1 MGKPLTLES
10 HGVALNTDVYQ
21 PIVSR
26 LHQSI
31 SNRSGAGG
39 EFLGWMDTPDLMDEA
54 MIQRL
59 HATATRLND
68 ACDIIVSI
76 GIGGSYLG
84 NIMGERFLSSPL
96 ATSKLRYAGQT
107 ISSDAMYDLLEEVK
121 GKRFG
126 LIVISKSGTT
136 TEPAIAFRLLLNLL
150 KQQDLNYAK
159 HVVAI
164 TDANKGAL
172 KTLAVN
178 EGFEQYV
185 IPDDVGGRYS
195 VLTPVGLL
203 TFAILGFDLHALL
216 HGAKQAK
223 ADAGNDDLLNNLAY
237 QYAAL
242 RHTLYQ
248 GQGRKIELLVAF
260 EPTLTMFGEW
270 WKQLFG
276 ESEGKDNVGLFPAS
290 VTYSTD
296 LHSMGQYV
304 QEGERHLFETVIFI
318 GESRHTV
325 TVPQMDSDLDELN
338 YLAGKSLQD
347 INRFAMLGTMQ
358 AHLDGD
364 VPQIILQ
371 LGKRDEFHLGY
382 LIYTMELACAM
393 SGYMIGVNPFD
404 QPGVEHYKRNMF
416 ALLGKPKK

>member
-1 MGKPLTLES
+1 MGNPLRLEA
-10 HGVALNTDVYQ
+10 HGVDFQEATYQ
-21 PIVSR
+21 PKVDVIHQTIV
-26 LHQSI
+26 
-31 SNRSGAGG
+31 NRTGAGG
-39 EFLGWMDTPDLMDEA
+39 EFLGWLDIPQLMDEA

-59 HATATRLND
+59 EATAKRLND

-96 ATSKLRYAGQT
+96 ATSKLRYAGQH
-107 ISSDAMYDLLEEVK
+107 ISSDAMYDLLEELK

-126 LIVISKSGTT
+126 IIVISKSGTT

-150 KQQDLNYAK
+150 KQQDKDYAK

-172 KTLAVN
+172 KTFAVN

-203 TFAILGFDLHALL
+203 TFAVLGFDLRALL

-223 ADAGNDDLLNNLAY
+223 ADFATSSLQSNLAY
-237 QYAAL
+237 RYAAL
-242 RHTLYQ
+242 RHQLYQ
-248 GQGRKIELLVAF
+248 GLGKKVELLVTF

-276 ESEGKDNVGLFPAS
+276 ESEGKDLKGLFPAS

-304 QEGERHLFETVIFI
+304 QEGERHLFETVIFLK
-318 GESRHTV
+318 ESRNNV
-325 TVPQMDSDLDELN
+325 VVPMMDSDLDELN
-338 YLAGKSLQD
+338 YLAGKNLQE
-347 INRFAMLGTMQ
+347 INKNAMLGTMQ

-364 VPQIILQ
+364 VPQIVLE

-382 LIYTMELACAM
+382 LVFMMELSCAM
-393 SGYMIGVNPFD
+393 SGYLIGVNPFD

>member
-1 MGKPLTLES
+1 MDRPLRLES
-10 HGVALNTDVYQ
+10 HGVKFDESSYQ
-21 PIVSR
+21 PKVDA
-26 LHQSI
+26 LHQKI
-31 SNRSGAGG
+31 LNRTGAGG
-39 EFLGWMDTPDLMDEA
+39 DFLGWLDIPELMDET

-59 HATATRLND
+59 EATAKRLNND
-68 ACDIIVSI
+68 CDIIVSI

-96 ATSKLRYAGQT
+96 ASSKLRYAGQN
-107 ISSDAMYDLLEEVK
+107 ISSDAMYDLLEELR

-126 LIVISKSGTT
+126 IVVISKSGTT

-150 KQQDLNYAK
+150 KQQDSNYTK

-172 KTLAVN
+172 KTLAVE

-203 TFAILGFDLHALL
+203 TFAILGFDLRALL

-223 ADAGNDDLLNNLAY
+223 ADFYTPSLTTNLAY
-237 QYAAL
+237 RYAAL
-242 RHTLYQ
+242 RHELYQ
-248 GQGRKIELLVAF
+248 GQGKKIELLVTF

-276 ESEGKDNVGLFPAS
+276 ESEGKDLKGLYPAS

-304 QEGERHLFETVIFI
+304 QEGERHLFETVIFLN
-318 GESRHTV
+318 ESRNEV
-325 TVPQMDSDLDELN
+325 LVPKMDSDLDELN
-338 YLAGKSLQD
+338 YLAGKSLQE
-347 INRFAMLGTMQ
+347 INRNAMLGTMQ

-364 VPQIILQ
+364 VPQLIFH

-382 LIYTMELACAM
+382 LVFTMELACAM
-393 SGYMIGVNPFD
+393 SGYLIGVNPFD

>member
-1 MGKPLTLES
+1 MTKTLTLEAQ
-10 HGVALNTDVYQ
+10 GVSLDLKAYQ
-21 PIVSR
+21 PQVQQI
-26 LHQSI
+26 HQAMK
-31 SNRSGAGG
+31 NRTGVGG
-39 EFLGWMDTPDLMDEA
+39 DFLGWLDTPELMDEA
-54 MIQRL
+54 MVQRL
-59 HATATRLND
+59 TATAKRLND

-96 ATSKLRYAGQT
+96 ATSKIRYAGQN
-107 ISSDAMYDLLEEVK
+107 ISSDQMADLMQELS

-136 TEPAIAFRLLLNLL
+136 TEPAIAFRMLLHLL
-150 KQQDLNYAK
+150 KQQDATYANN
-159 HVVAI
+159 VVAI

-172 KTLAVN
+172 KSLADE
-178 EGFEQYV
+178 EGFESYV

-203 TFAILGFDLHALL
+203 TFAVLGFDLRALL

-223 ADAGNDDLLNNLAY
+223 ANYATDDLTTNLAY

-248 GQGRKIELLVAF
+248 KEHKSIELLVTF

-276 ESEGKDNVGLFPAS
+276 ESEGKDGKGLYPAS

-304 QEGERHLFETVIFI
+304 QEGERHLFETVLFVE
-318 GESRHTV
+318 ESRHEM
-325 TVPQMDSDLDELN
+325 TVPRMDSDLDELN
-338 YLAGKSLQD
+338 YLAGKSLQE
-347 INRFAMLGTMQ
+347 INQFAMLGTMQ
-358 AHLDGD
+358 AHLDGN
-364 VPQIILQ
+364 VPQLLFR

-382 LIYTMELACAM
+382 LIFTMELACAM
-393 SGYMIGVNPFD
+393 SGYLIGVNPFD

>member
-1 MGKPLTLES
+1 MGNPLRLEA
-10 HGVALNTDVYQ
+10 HGVDFQEATYQ
-21 PIVSR
+21 AKVDAIHSTIV
-26 LHQSI
+26 
-31 SNRSGAGG
+31 NRTGAGG
-39 EFLGWMDTPDLMDEA
+39 EFLGWLDIPAQMDET

-59 HATATRLND
+59 EATAKRLND

-96 ATSKLRYAGQT
+96 ATSKLRYAGQH
-107 ISSDAMYDLLEEVK
+107 ISSDAMYDLLEELK

-126 LIVISKSGTT
+126 IIVISKSGTT

-150 KQQDLNYAK
+150 KQQDKDYAK

-172 KTLAVN
+172 KTFAVE
-178 EGFEQYV
+178 EGFEQYI

-203 TFAILGFDLHALL
+203 TFAVLGFDLRALL

-223 ADAGNDDLLNNLAY
+223 ADFATASLQSNLAY
-237 QYAAL
+237 RYAAL
-242 RHTLYQ
+242 RHQLYQ
-248 GQGRKIELLVAF
+248 GQGKKIELLVTF

-276 ESEGKDNVGLFPAS
+276 ESEGKDLKGLFPAS

-304 QEGERHLFETVIFI
+304 QEGERHLFETVIFVK
-318 GESRHTV
+318 ESRNNV
-325 TVPQMDSDLDELN
+325 VVPMMESDLDELN
-338 YLAGKSLQD
+338 YLAGKNLQE
-347 INRFAMLGTMQ
+347 INKNAMLGTMQ

-364 VPQIILQ
+364 VPQVVWE

-382 LIYTMELACAM
+382 LVFTMELSCAM
-393 SGYMIGVNPFD
+393 SGYLIGVNPFD

>member
-1 MGKPLTLES
+1 MGNPLTLES
-10 HGVALNTDVYQ
+10 HGVALDLNVYQ
-21 PIVSR
+21 PLVSS
-26 LHQSI
+26 LHQQLM
-31 SNRSGAGG
+31 NRTGAGG

-59 HATATRLND
+59 TTTAKRLNE
-68 ACDIIVSI
+68 ACDIIISI

-84 NIMGERFLSSPL
+84 NIMGERFLSSPS
-96 ATSKLRYAGQT
+96 ARSKLRYAGHT
-107 ISSDAMYDLLEEVK
+107 ISSDAMHELLEEVK

-136 TEPAIAFRLLLNLL
+136 TEPAIAFRLLLHLL
-150 KQQDLNYAK
+150 KQQDPNYAK

-178 EGFEQYV
+178 EGFEQYI

-203 TFAILGFDLHALL
+203 TFAILGFDLRALL

-223 ADAGNDDLLNNLAY
+223 ADSSTENISSNLAY
-237 QYAAL
+237 RYAAL
-242 RHTLYQ
+242 RHALYQ

-260 EPTLTMFGEW
+260 EPTMTMFGEW

-276 ESEGKDNVGLFPAS
+276 ESEGKDHLGLFPAS

-304 QEGERHLFETVIFI
+304 QEGERHLFETVIFL
-318 GESRHTV
+318 GESRHTI
-325 TVPQMDSDLDELN
+325 TVPKMDSDLDELN
-338 YLAGKSLQD
+338 YLAGKSLQE

-364 VPQIILQ
+364 VPQLIFE

-382 LIYTMELACAM
+382 LVFTMELACAM
-393 SGYMIGVNPFD
+393 SGYLIGVNPFD

>member
-10 HGVALNTDVYQ
+10 HGVTLNNAVYQ
-21 PIVSR
+21 PLVTKI
-26 LHQSI
+26 HQSI
-31 SNRSGAGG
+31 NARSGAGG

-59 HATATRLND
+59 SATAKRLND

-107 ISSDAMYDLLEEVK
+107 ISSDAMYDLLQEVK

-126 LIVISKSGTT
+126 IIVISKSGTT
-136 TEPAIAFRLLLNLL
+136 TEPAIAFRLLLNQL
-150 KQQDLNYAK
+150 KQQDPNYAK

-178 EGFEQYV
+178 EGFEQYI

-203 TFAILGFDLHALL
+203 TFAILGFDLRALL

-223 ADAGNDDLLNNLAY
+223 ADAGSADLSTNLPY

-242 RHTLYQ
+242 RHELYQ
-248 GQGRKIELLVAF
+248 GQRRKIELLVAF

-276 ESEGKDNVGLFPAS
+276 ESEGKDHLGLFPAS

-318 GESRHTV
+318 NESRHTV
-325 TVPQMDSDLDELN
+325 TVPKMDSDLDELN
-338 YLAGKSLQD
+338 YLAGKSLQE

-382 LIYTMELACAM
+382 LIYTMELTCAM
-393 SGYMIGVNPFD
+393 SGYLIGVNPFD